1 MWVTNPQELLLNA
14 SFCFPATDN
23 YRSFTP
29 ARPDEQTLSLTLT
42 NTTQQKIL
50 CLLLTTETVCWC
62 FFTKQN
68 KQTQI
73 FL

>member
-1 MWVTNPQELLLNA
+1 MWVTNPQELILNA

-42 NTTQQKIL
+42 NTTQQNTL
-50 CLLLTTETVCWC
+50 FTTDY
-62 FFTKQN
+62 
-68 KQTQI
+68 
-73 FL
+73 